1 MSLSMDPRS
10 VNASTGVYLMR
21 SFNVD
26 PPEKRLM
33 PGYPSLRNYGDRLKI
48 GIDCDE
54 VYPGI
59 VIGDGLTAKNMDYLN
74 KIGITHVL
82 NTAEN
87 DVNLSPSKFA
97 KQGIRYKG
105 FRCMDVPHADIAQY
119 FDECAEFID
128 LALSFSQTK
137 VFVACLLGFSRS
149 TAIVAAYLMKKKGFT
164 ATQAITEMRTIRE
177 VKPNVGFL
185 QQLGQLDD
193 KIRREKYRYRR

>member
-1 MSLSMDPRS
+1 MSFSMDPRS
-10 VNASTGVYLMR
+10 VNATTGKYLMR
-21 SFNVD
+21 TFNVE

-33 PGYPSLRNYGDRLKI
+33 PGYPTFRGYGDRLKI

-54 VYPGI
+54 IYPGI
-59 VIGDGLTAKNMDYLN
+59 IIGSGITAKNMDYLN
-74 KIGITHVL
+74 KIGITHIL

-87 DVNLSPSKFA
+87 DVNLNPGKFA

-105 FRCMDVPHADIAQY
+105 FRCMDVPHADISQY

-164 ATQAITEMRTIRE
+164 ATQAITEMRSIRE

-185 QQLGQLDD
+185 QQLGKLDD
-193 KIRREKYRYRR
+193 TLRKERFRRKY